1 MPAVLFLVAGSD
13 RSDSGNDWSPA
24 PLYESSESS
33 PSVARVLVVDD
44 EPTVRRMLARLLS
57 EAGYEVV
64 EATDGARA
72 LGAAMQSEAK
82 FDLVITD
89 IKMPGMDGRE
99 LGRHLNAALPGLPVL
114 YISGYTSVPGGGLG
128 DSGADAPF
136 VRKPF
141 DPDDLLRKVEAMLRD
156 QAS

>member
-1 MPAVLFLVAGSD
+1 MRAVLSLVAEPD
-13 RSDSGNDWSPA
+13 RSDFGDSLESGT
-24 PLYESSESS
+24 LVRIRRIESAGRAHS
-33 PSVARVLVVDD
+33 VVDD
-44 EPTVRRMLARLLS
+44 EPTVRRMLMRLLS
-57 EAGYEVV
+57 EAAYEVV
-64 EATDGARA
+64 EATDGEGA
-72 LGAAMQSEAK
+72 LGIALRNEAG

-99 LGRHLNAALPGLPVL
+99 LGRHLNAVLPGLPVL
-114 YISGYTSVPGGGLG
+114 YISGYTSAPAGLG
-128 DSGADAPF
+128 DVGGSAAF

>member
-1 MPAVLFLVAGSD
+1 MRAVLSLVAGPD
-13 RSDSGNDWSPA
+13 RSDFGEAWSPA
-24 PLYESSESS
+24 PSYESGESS
-33 PSVARVLVVDD
+33 RRVARILVVDD
-44 EPTVRRMLARLLS
+44 EPTVRRMLVRLLS
-57 EAGYEVV
+57 EAAYEVV
-64 EATDGARA
+64 EATDGEGA
-72 LGAAMQSEAK
+72 LSIALRNEAG

-99 LGRHLNAALPGLPVL
+99 LGRHLKAVLPGLPVL
-114 YISGYTSVPGGGLG
+114 YISGYTSAPAGLGEPGG
-128 DSGADAPF
+128 SAVF